1 MVGCGGGGG
10 GGDGGNAIANRKCF
24 DDSTTQF
31 FSFILSSFFSVKID
45 EIREFSQ
52 TENIRN

>member
-1 MVGCGGGGG
+1 MVVAVAVAVETVAMLLPT
-10 GGDGGNAIANRKCF
+10 GNA
-24 DDSTTQF
+24 STIQPPS
-31 FSFILSSFFSVKID
+31 SFLSFCHLFFSVKID